1 MCVRQVKACPGMDT
15 CSPLSSC
22 LPSQPEHQC
31 DLSGVTHSLSGVRV
45 MLWGGQ
51 GRGAGAELILQ
62 WNFIGQTA
70 SLHFN
75 LRGGGG

>member
-22 LPSQPEHQC
+22 LLSQPEHQC

-45 MLWGGQ
+45 MLRGGQ
-51 GRGAGAELILQ
+51 GRG
-62 WNFIGQTA
+62 
-70 SLHFN
+70 
-75 LRGGGG
+75 GGSGTHSAVEFHRADCIFAF